1 MAEFSGRGNTQEK
14 GFSNK
19 WSGAHI
25 TMKNAFGTL
34 KDRFRCLRRAMDIN
48 TNTLPQN
55 LFLCLALH
63 H

>member
-48 TNTLPQN
+48 INAHKIY
-55 LFLCLALH
+55 FFA
-63 H
+63 